1 MLWRLMLLFTL
12 TPLAELA
19 ILVYVGTVIGLLYTL
34 LIVVA
39 TGMAG
44 AILARYQGLATLSK
58 IRSDA
63 QQGVMPSTEL
73 FEAAMILG
81 GGLLLLTPGIITDI
95 VGLAV
100 LVPQSRRVI
109 GRWLRAWAGR
119 RIEKGDIH
127 FWQVR

>member
-1 MLWRLMLLFTL
+1 MLWRLMLLFIL

-19 ILVYVGTVIGLLYTL
+19 ILVYMGTVIGLLYTL

-39 TGMAG
+39 TGVAG

-58 IRSDA
+58 LRSA
-63 QQGVMPSTEL
+63 LEQGVMPSTEL

-109 GRWLRAWAGR
+109 GKWLRGWVGR
-119 RIEKGDIH
+119 RIEKGQIR
-127 FWQVR
+127 FSRVR

>member
-19 ILVYVGTVIGLLYTL
+19 VLVYVGTVIGLLYTL
-34 LIVVA
+34 LIVAA

-58 IRSDA
+58 IRSA
-63 QQGVMPSTEL
+63 LEQGVMPSAEL
-73 FEAAMILG
+73 FDGAMILG
-81 GGLLLLTPGIITDI
+81 GGLLLLTPGIITDV

-100 LVPQSRRVI
+100 LVPQSRRVV
-109 GRWLRAWAGR
+109 GKWLRAWARR
-119 RIEKGDIH
+119 RIEKGDIY
-127 FWQVR
+127 FRQVR